1 MGSEVL
7 ELEKTLSQFT
17 GSPYSITC
25 ANGTDALQIAL
36 MAIDLQPGDEVITT
50 PFSFISTVEVIALL
64 GGKPVFCEIDET
76 SYNLDATKLEKLITP
91 KTKAII
97 PVSLFGQISDM
108 DMINSI
114 AAKHNWRWWS
124 DVYHR

>member
-1 MGSEVL
+1 MKINFNDLKTQYNLFKKDFDDSISKVLENQNFIMGSEVL

-64 GGKPVFCEIDET
+64 GGKPVFCE
-76 SYNLDATKLEKLITP
+76 
-91 KTKAII
+91 
-97 PVSLFGQISDM
+97 
-108 DMINSI
+108 
-114 AAKHNWRWWS
+114 
-124 DVYHR
+124 